1 MICPHCGEH
10 IEDRW
15 VYSVGQKL
23 FKRGLHNSFKNIEI
37 LEHLLSVKGFPI
49 YLVRELYQLN
59 VRDSGSKIE
68 YLASH
73 RDLCS
78 FEKVDEPRVV
88 VLKSEWEQRI

>member
-1 MICPHCGEH
+1 MKCPHCKKE

-15 VYSVGQKL
+15 LYPIGQKL

-37 LEHLLSVKGFPI
+37 LGHSLSIEGFPI

-59 VRDSGSKIE
+59 AGDSGVKIE

-73 RDLCS
+73 RDLHPYI
-78 FEKVDEPRVV
+78 KVDAPQVV
-88 VLKSEWEQRI
+88 VSKSEWEQRI